1 MAVRG
6 PLRRFASKA
15 ADKLSSMTG
24 IDLTTQTPA
33 VPDAPPQMEAEE
45 KIEATEFD
53 PLRDGPLRYLGYA
66 NECG

>member
-6 PLRRFASKA
+6 PLRRLASKA

-24 IDLTTQTPA
+24 IDLTSQAGA

-45 KIEATEFD
+45 KIEATVFD